1 MSLFILA
8 LTRGSGQSIWA
19 RKDVQNLY
27 AENDKALLGE
37 TTENLKSALYLIYGL
52 EDSILFRQ
60 QFFPYWFIDL
70 IQSLSNSQ

>member
-37 TTENLKSALYLIYGL
+37 TTENLKSALYLIYRL

-60 QFFPYWFIDL
+60 QFFPY
-70 IQSLSNSQ
+70 